1 MAEKNNGSYDSQAI
15 DSSKEGRPSLA
26 ASDIRIRSMIYTVR
40 GKQVMLD
47 SDLAKLYGV
56 ETRTLN
62 QAVTRNPD
70 RFPDRFCFRLTKRE
84 IVILKSQAVISREDG
99 WGGRRS
105 MPRVFTEQGVSMLS
119 AVLRSPTAIEV
130 SIKIMDAFV
139 EMHHFIA
146 DNAHMFEQIR
156 NIELKQAE
164 YQKATDDR
172 FEKVFDY
179 MEAHKEPRQKVF
191 FEGQVWD
198 AFELLISF
206 VQKAE
211 SRVVLV
217 DGYVDT
223 TTLNIFAKK
232 AEGAAVT
239 VWTNPKTEL
248 TARDVEAFN
257 AQYPSPEVRHT
268 TAFHDRFL
276 ILDDSEGYLVG
287 ASLKDTGK
295 RSFAV
300 TRVEDAAI
308 VQTVLSKLD
317 GIELPGK

>member
-1 MAEKNNGSYDSQAI
+1 
-15 DSSKEGRPSLA
+15 
-26 ASDIRIRSMIYTVR
+26 
-40 GKQVMLD
+40 
-47 SDLAKLYGV
+47 
-56 ETRTLN
+56 
-62 QAVTRNPD
+62 
-70 RFPDRFCFRLTKRE
+70 
-84 IVILKSQAVISREDG
+84 
-99 WGGRRS
+99 

-139 EMHHFIA
+139 EMRHFIA

-179 MEAHKEPRQKVF
+179 MGAHREPRQKVF

-198 AFELLISF
+198 AFEFLVSTI
-206 VQKAE
+206 QKAQKGI
-211 SRVVLV
+211 VLV

-223 TTLNIFAKK
+223 TTLNILAKK
-232 AEGAAVT
+232 AEGVVVT
-239 VWTNPKTEL
+239 VWTNPKTKL
-248 TARDVEAFN
+248 TARDVETFN
-257 AQYPSPEVRHT
+257 AQYPSLEVRHT

-276 ILDDSEGYLVG
+276 ILDGSEGYLVG
-287 ASLKDTGK
+287 ASLKDASK

-300 TRVEDAAI
+300 TRIEDAAI
-308 VQTVLSKLD
+308 AQTVLSKLD
-317 GIELPGK
+317 GIELPGN

>member
-1 MAEKNNGSYDSQAI
+1 MAPMPENSNGT
-15 DSSKEGRPSLA
+15 SSNPAVGSSEEGKPTIA
-26 ASDIRIRSMIYTVR
+26 ASDTWIKNMIYTVR
-40 GKQVMLD
+40 GEQVMLD

-99 WGGRRS
+99 WGRRRS
-105 MPRVFTEQGVSMLS
+105 MPRVFTEPGVSMLS

-139 EMHHFIA
+139 EMRHFIA

-179 MEAHKEPRQKVF
+179 MGAHKEPRQKVF
-191 FEGQVWD
+191 FEGQV
-198 AFELLISF
+198 
-206 VQKAE
+206 
-211 SRVVLV
+211 
-217 DGYVDT
+217 
-223 TTLNIFAKK
+223 
-232 AEGAAVT
+232 
-239 VWTNPKTEL
+239 
-248 TARDVEAFN
+248 
-257 AQYPSPEVRHT
+257 
-268 TAFHDRFL
+268 
-276 ILDDSEGYLVG
+276 
-287 ASLKDTGK
+287 
-295 RSFAV
+295 
-300 TRVEDAAI
+300 
-308 VQTVLSKLD
+308 
-317 GIELPGK
+317 